1 MKHIRFTLV
10 IAIVALLCSIIA
22 LVVLV
27 AGKQPISLDKPSPP
41 RLSLYDKV
49 LKAGKIRAAY
59 TIYPP
64 GCFKDENGNLK
75 GVFVETLEQAARNL
89 NLTVEWTE
97 EVGWATQIEGLDNDR
112 YDMIGSSVWSNP
124 KRARLATLSTSLYYS
139 PLYIYARKN
148 DKLFNDK
155 TTLEALNTPKVRI
168 STVDGGTGE
177 TIAKVQFPEAQRI
190 ALSQMTDF
198 GVSFMDVVHNKA
210 DIVIMEP
217 FHAMKFMESNPDTI
231 VNITPNEPLRMF
243 GNSYMFK
250 RGEVEFQNM
259 LNVSITDLLTSGFV
273 EHLLAKYEHYPNSQL
288 RVALPYRQVKPTKVK
303 AES

>member
-1 MKHIRFTLV
+1 MKQTRFSLV
-10 IAIVALLCSIIA
+10 LSILALLCSIIA
-22 LVVLV
+22 LIVLV
-27 AGKQPISLDKPSPP
+27 AGKQSVFLDQPSQH
-41 RLSLYDKV
+41 RVSLYEKV

-64 GCFKDENGNLK
+64 GCFKDENGKLI
-75 GVFVETLEQAARNL
+75 GVFVETLEQAAKNL

-112 YDMIGSSVWSNP
+112 YDMIGSSVWTNP

-148 DKLFNDK
+148 DKFNDK
-155 TTLEALNTPKVRI
+155 TTLEALNSPDVRI

-177 TIAKVQFPEAQRI
+177 TIAKIQFPEAQRI
-190 ALSQMTDF
+190 SLPQMTDF
-198 GVSFMDVVHNKA
+198 GVSFMDVIHKKA

-217 FHAMKFMESNPDTI
+217 FHAMKFLEANPGTI
-231 VNITPNEPLRMF
+231 VNITPSEPLRVF

-250 RGEVEFQNM
+250 RGELEFQNM
-259 LNVSITDLLTSGFV
+259 LNVTITDLLTSGFI
-273 EHLLAKYEHYPNSQL
+273 EQLLSKYEHYPNTQL
-288 RVALPYRQVKPTKVK
+288 RVARPYRQDKPTK
-303 AES
+303 